1 MAKLNKVKRRCERCL
16 QIFAGINKLGSLQGD
31 VTLHIWIINEW
42 VEKIGGLDERE
53 TAVAQRRDRRIHSD
67 P

>member
-1 MAKLNKVKRRCERCL
+1 
-16 QIFAGINKLGSLQGD
+16 
-31 VTLHIWIINEW
+31 LHIWIINEW

-67 P
+67 PDFRVREVQVLVLFVFVQVAVVVQSLQEFQ